1 MALCSGVG
9 ETMNTQCT
17 FCGEYLQ
24 PHRLEYG
31 TCVPC
36 QTEDEKK
43 NGIKPKFGVVPMHK
57 GHYFPVFDFN
67 KDDLIGINNKGGIV
81 K

>member
-1 MALCSGVG
+1 
-9 ETMNTQCT
+9 MNTQCT

-36 QTEDEKK
+36 QTEDEKR

-57 GHYFPVFDFN
+57 GHHFPVFN
-67 KDDLIGINNKGGIV
+67 WDLEILKGINNKGGIV